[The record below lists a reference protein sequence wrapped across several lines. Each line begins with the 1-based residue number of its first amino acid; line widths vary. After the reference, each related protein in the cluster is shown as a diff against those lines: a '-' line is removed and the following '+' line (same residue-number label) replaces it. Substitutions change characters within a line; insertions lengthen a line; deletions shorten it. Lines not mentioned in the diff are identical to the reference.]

1 MKESPA
7 LTVARH
13 QLGTESGDPLPYIA
27 ALFKGSLPSWPA
39 ATLKITGNGMIAGMA
54 QDRLEQS
61 LGVPR
66 GKTQIA
72 QVFDRQYQD
81 SVNISIVY
89 FPPAAGT
96 RSVWVAFQLDLEQL
110 PISVE
115 FEVSPDGAYVEEVK
129 AEFDKLKAIVKKYAS
144 KGVQNIKIGTKI
156 SGTALFDRETSTKVE
171 QALKAKVKALL
182 SADVRLPGMKRA
194 VTIELYGS
202 FFSKFEDGKSKS
214 GIEGG
219 LMLTVPYDFL

>member
-1 MKESPA
+1 MRESPPIA
-7 LTVARH
+7 VARH
-13 QLGTESGDPLPYIA
+13 QLGTEPGDPLPYIA

-39 ATLKITGNGMIAGMA
+39 ATLKITGNGMIGGMA
-54 QDRLEQS
+54 QDRLERP

-66 GKTQIA
+66 AKIQIA

-96 RSVWVAFQLDLEQL
+96 QSVWVAFQLDLEQL

-115 FEVSPDGAYVEEVK
+115 FKVSPDGAYVEEVK
-129 AEFDKLKAIVKKYAS
+129 AEFDKLKAVIKQYAS
-144 KGVQNIKIGTKI
+144 RGVQKIKIGTTI
-156 SGTALFDRETSTKVE
+156 SGTASWDRETSTKVE
-171 QALKAKVKALL
+171 RALEAKVKVLL
-182 SADVRLPGMKRA
+182 SADLRLPGMARA
-194 VTIELYGS
+194 ITVELYGS
-202 FFSKFEDGKSKS
+202 FASKFDDKKP